1 MNGVF
6 TYVRRHHLALLALF
20 VALGGT
26 AAAATTL
33 VPRNSVGTRQV
44 INGSLQKADLS
55 KKAVKQLKGNRG
67 APGAPGLRG
76 AQGPTGVAGAPATR
90 LWAMVTSGGALSRGS
105 GVVSVTHGSTG
116 SYVVVFNQSVSACG
130 SLAQL
135 ADTGTA
141 APTLGQVATGLRA
154 DNPNAVQVST
164 GSTSG
169 AAANR
174 SFMVAVF
181 C

>member
-1 MNGVF
+1 
-6 TYVRRHHLALLALF
+6 
-20 VALGGT
+20 
-26 AAAATTL
+26 
-33 VPRNSVGTRQV
+33 
-44 INGSLQKADLS
+44 
-55 KKAVKQLKGNRG
+55 
-67 APGAPGLRG
+67 
-76 AQGPTGVAGAPATR
+76 
-90 LWAMVTSGGALSRGS
+90 MVTSGGVLSRGS
-105 GVVSVTHGSTG
+105 GVVSVTPGSTG
-116 SYVVVFNQSVSACG
+116 SYVVVFNQNVSACG
-130 SLAQL
+130 YLAQL

-141 APTLGQVATGLRA
+141 APTLGHAATGLRA